1 MKGADMKKILT
12 IAGSDSGGG
21 AGIQADLKAITVLG
35 GYGMS
40 VITALTAQ
48 NTVGVQGVHPVPI
61 PFIKQQLESVL
72 SDIGTD
78 AAKTGMLANPEIVR
92 VVVAGLKKYH
102 VQPLVVDPVMVAT
115 SGDSL
120 LSEDAVET
128 LKQELFPLAYM
139 VTPNLSEATLLCGF
153 KVTNIEE
160 MEKAARQI
168 HALGPRIVLIKG
180 GHLEGEIVDLLFDG
194 QSIETF
200 KTARIDR
207 QTTHGTGC
215 TLSAALATFLAQ
227 GLSISNAV
235 GKAKQ
240 FITRAISMGLEIGS
254 GQGPT
259 NPYAHILILEE
270 RERVLKSLRKSL
282 DLLKKHP
289 LGNLIPEVRS
299 NFVYALTG
307 AQGYQ
312 EVAGVPGRITQVG
325 DQILVS
331 REPAFGATRHIARV
345 VLAAMQYD
353 PGFRSVMNIRHN
365 TAILDACKRLGF
377 SMASFDRHDETTEVK
392 EREGSSLEWGTHQ
405 ALKGIDTMPDL
416 VFDDGDVGKE
426 PMIRVLGKNPRE
438 VVEKVVRIGKAYG
451 KKES

>member
-1 MKGADMKKILT
+1 MKKILT

-48 NTVGVQGVHPVPI
+48 NTVGVQGVHSVPI
-61 PFIKQQLESVL
+61 PFIEQQLESVL

-120 LSEDAVET
+120 LSEDAVEI

-139 VTPNLSEATLLCGF
+139 VTPNLSEATRLCGF

-160 MEKAARQI
+160 MEESARQI
-168 HALGPRIVLIKG
+168 HALGPRNVLIKG
-180 GHLEGEIVDLLFDG
+180 GHMEGEIVDLLFDG

-200 KTARIDR
+200 KTSRIDR

-215 TLSAALATFLAQ
+215 ALSAALATFLAQ

-270 RERVLKSLRKSL
+270 RERVLESLGKSL
-282 DLLKKHP
+282 DLLKEHP

-299 NFVYALTG
+299 NFVYALPG

-325 DQILVS
+325 DRILVS

-353 PGFRSVMNIRHN
+353 PGFRSVMNIRHS

-392 EREGSSLEWGTHQ
+392 EQEGSSLEWGTHQ
-405 ALKGIDTMPDL
+405 ALKGLDTMPDL

>member
-1 MKGADMKKILT
+1 MEGTDMKKILT

-61 PFIKQQLESVL
+61 PFIEQQLESVL
-72 SDIGTD
+72 SDIGAD

-92 VVVAGLKKYH
+92 VVATGLKKYH

-160 MEKAARQI
+160 MEESAKYI
-168 HALGPRIVLIKG
+168 HALGPRNVLIKG
-180 GHLEGEIVDLLFDG
+180 GHMEGEIVDLLFDG
-194 QSIETF
+194 RSIETF
-200 KTARIDR
+200 KTSRIDR

-227 GLSISNAV
+227 GLSIPDAV

-240 FITRAISMGLEIGS
+240 FVTRAISMGLEIGS

-270 RERVLKSLRKSL
+270 RERVLESLGKSL
-282 DLLKKHP
+282 DLLTEHP

-299 NFVYALTG
+299 NFVYALPG

-353 PGFRSVMNIRHN
+353 PGFRSAMNIRHS
-365 TAILDACKRLGF
+365 TAILDTCKRLGF
-377 SMASFDRHDETTEVK
+377 SMASFDRRDETTAIK

-438 VVEKVVRIGKAYG
+438 VVEKMVRIGKAYG